1 MKATTRQHGAGPEV
15 MENSIFE
22 GSFGIGTLRDRA
34 YTLTKADMAGR
45 KLYAVGDIHGRL
57 DCLQD
62 ILSSISKDA
71 VTLNVQP
78 LVVTLGD
85 YGDRGP
91 HTAQVIEL
99 LSGSLMKNMEIIS
112 LAGNHDEWLRLTLA
126 GDAAAAS
133 FMFGYY
139 GFWATLRSY
148 GMNVPVTWR
157 DGLTAPEY
165 RQRLA
170 ELVNELRGK
179 IPPHHQAWL
188 NRLGLRVETPGAHL
202 VHAGFYPGVDIIDQ
216 DPVDLTEIRED
227 FLDSGHD
234 FGKPVYHGH
243 TIFGAPEDHGF
254 RISLD
259 TGGFGTGIVTA
270 ARIGDDGRPE
280 RYLAGVGRMR
290 ARPVFAAFRS
300 ETHNSVAEQGRVA
313 DIGARE
319 QGPRLDRSRKL
330 WADWA
335 AQIAAKVPD
344 NRIEFSGECSDDLVA
359 LSRALGGAG
368 PRYTISVTPPG
379 RLVAEIAVNRLAR
392 ADCELNPCEHTGQAR
407 DLLCVR
413 TSSQMGLAVQVEEL
427 VAQLKRER
435 AGPVMQPC

>member
-1 MKATTRQHGAGPEV
+1 MKPTTRQHGASPVV
-15 MENSIFE
+15 MENSIRKGAFKP
-22 GSFGIGTLRDRA
+22 GTFRDRA
-34 YTLTKADMAGR
+34 YTLTQADMAGR

-62 ILSSISKDA
+62 ILSSIAKDA
-71 VTLNVQP
+71 ASLNLRP

-91 HTAQVIEL
+91 QTAQVIEL
-99 LSGSLMKNMEIIS
+99 LSSSLMKDMDVIS

-126 GDAAAAS
+126 GDAGAAS
-133 FMFGYY
+133 FMFGYH
-139 GFWATLRSY
+139 GFWPTLRTY

-170 ELVNELRGK
+170 ELVIELRGK
-179 IPPHHQAWL
+179 MPAHHQAWL
-188 NRLGLRVETPGAHL
+188 NGLGLRMETPGAHL
-202 VHAGFYPGVDIIDQ
+202 VHAGFYPGVDITDQ

-290 ARPVFAAFRS
+290 ARPVFAAFRNKD
-300 ETHNSVAEQGRVA
+300 EHEGVT
-313 DIGARE
+313 DIRARE
-319 QGPRLDRSRKL
+319 KGLRLERDRKL

-335 AQIAAKVPD
+335 SQIAAKVPD
-344 NRIEFSGECSDDLVA
+344 NRIEFSGDCSEDLVA

-368 PRYTISVTPPG
+368 PRYTISITPPG
-379 RLVAEIAVNRLAR
+379 RLVKEIAANRLAR
-392 ADCELNPCEHTGQAR
+392 AACELNPCERTGQAR
-407 DLLCVR
+407 DILCVR
-413 TSSQMGLAVQVEEL
+413 SSSQMSLSMQVEDL
-427 VAQLKRER
+427 VARRKRER
-435 AGPVMQPC
+435 DGPVMQPC